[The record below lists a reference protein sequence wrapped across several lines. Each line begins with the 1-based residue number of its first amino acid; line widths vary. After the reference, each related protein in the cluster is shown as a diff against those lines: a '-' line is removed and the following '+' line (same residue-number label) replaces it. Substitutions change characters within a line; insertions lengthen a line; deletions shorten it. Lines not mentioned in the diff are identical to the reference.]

1 MIKNKTVVVVGAGA
15 SKDIG
20 LPLGD
25 GLKKSVADILSDEGH
40 KVRRYLYAAATAY
53 MKRDNNRVESAFQA
67 AARYAAPLRHAA
79 SIDNF
84 LDQHNDEHDFVA
96 VAKMSIAYV
105 LAEAEK
111 NSRLGGTRTAAEAMD
126 RTSSYF
132 MHDLLNIVVR
142 NHQASNIS
150 ESLDN
155 LSFIIFNYDR
165 CVERFLDFWLKF
177 RFGIGGQALIDP
189 SMFVHVYGSLGD
201 YFSADTPNPF
211 EYTGEMAFQNPH
223 HDLPRY
229 VDRIR
234 LFTEQEDSTT
244 HSTIS
249 YLVGEAETI
258 IFLGFGF
265 EEQNMRF
272 FEERSSGKK
281 IFCTLMGM
289 SDVNRGFICDGL
301 VARFSSIDNWVYP
314 VVGPSGQ
321 LFRDCYFPLTS
332 AVGSI

>member
-1 MIKNKTVVVVGAGA
+1 MLKNKTVVVVGAGA

-25 GLKKSVADILSDEGH
+25 ELKKSVADILGDEGH
-40 KVRRYLYAAATAY
+40 KVRRYLYAAATDY
-53 MKRDNNRVESAFQA
+53 MRSDNNRVESAFQV

-111 NSRLGGTRTAAEAMD
+111 KSRLGGTRTAEDAMD
-126 RTSSYF
+126 RTANYF

-142 NHQASNIS
+142 NHQERNIS
-150 ESLDN
+150 KSLDN
-155 LSFIIFNYDR
+155 LSFVIFNYDR
-165 CVERFLDFWLKF
+165 CVERFLDFWLNF
-177 RFGIGGQALIDP
+177 RFGVYGRELIDP

-201 YFSADTPNPF
+201 YFSFDTPNPF
-211 EYTGEMAFQNPH
+211 ECIGEMAFQNPH
-223 HDLPRY
+223 HALPRY
-229 VDRIR
+229 IDQIR
-234 LFTEQEDSTT
+234 LFTEQEDSMTR
-244 HSTIS
+244 STIS

-272 FEERSSGKK
+272 FEGRSSKKK
-281 IFCTLMGM
+281 IFCTLMGI
-289 SDVNRGFICDGL
+289 SDVNRDFIRDSL
-301 VARFSSIDNWVYP
+301 AARFSSTDSWVYP
-314 VVGPSGQ
+314 VAGPSRQ